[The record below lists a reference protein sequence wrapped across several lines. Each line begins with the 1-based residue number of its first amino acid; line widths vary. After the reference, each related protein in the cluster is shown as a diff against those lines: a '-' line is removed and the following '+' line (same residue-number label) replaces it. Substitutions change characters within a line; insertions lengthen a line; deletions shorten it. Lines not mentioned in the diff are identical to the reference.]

1 MKKKLGEKLKHI
13 YVYPISGLYNE
24 LYNPS
29 PDEMKNSLHIKDNC
43 INPNGLFWH
52 RIFSPQSLMTLIEQL
67 ELYAKTK
74 NQISPQFMAVLS
86 NKQKFIN
93 NVQKSL
99 VQVCEQGQ
107 TLQSLFKNI
116 ETLNIAVEL
125 YNTFDCCD
133 IKLSLQDGYLCED
146 QNYKTINDTC
156 LIKRYNPYLEIIY
169 KHIVPTIIE
178 ENPDIVFL
186 VGKINCFTISIA
198 KLLKTKNP
206 KIKICI
212 SRHSSEY
219 YSLSKISNYLLMND
233 LLFSDIDYIILEQF
247 FNTETL
253 LINAIEQKQC
263 IKLVPNLIYK
273 EQDSVVKQTAVCS
286 KYDYKHCE
294 YILRPTNSYN
304 FEIAPYEVAD
314 VYFAPYS
321 KCYWNKCTFCGIN
334 QKYLHDYEE
343 LNINDYEQMADK
355 LIEKLP
361 QIKYFWFIDEA
372 LTTTQLLA
380 IASSFIKSG
389 KEIFWQARTRIDA
402 KLLSKEL
409 IKALKNSGL
418 IELRLG
424 LESASYSVLQKMNK
438 FDDSFSLELVNEI
451 VKEYSEN
458 NISIHFPIIV
468 GFPGETDYDRKLTYD
483 FLREIKSKY
492 PLISFN
498 INILNLD
505 ISSTLFRKWY
515 NFEISSVGLPCNPKY
530 FIGNIAKYTGVV
542 LSESNLEKER
552 NDFMREQLYSWYPL
566 YSLTKPTVFYRLSES
581 SRNTLTVKSKKK
593 IEKKQIKFPL
603 YILDSEIVFYHF
615 DKSFLVYNFST
626 HHYMR
631 CNKPMIKIISKFK
644 TPQNIENMKNSVEFS
659 NYSTRDVDI
668 FLNRLIEY
676 GYIVGIN

>member
-515 NFEISSVGLPCNPKY
+515 NYEISSVGLPCNPKY
-530 FIGNIAKYTGVV
+530 FIGNIAKYSSVV
-542 LSESNLEKER
+542 QSESDIEKER
-552 NDFMREQLYSWYPL
+552 NIFMREQLYPWYPI

-581 SRNTLTVKSKKK
+581 SRNTLTVKSRKNV
-593 IEKKQIKFPL
+593 EKNQSKSLL

-631 CNKPMIKIISKFK
+631 CNKSMIKIISKFK
-644 TPQNIENMKNSVEFS
+644 TPQNIESMKNSIQFS
-659 NYSTRDVDI
+659 NYSSQDIDV
-668 FLNRLIEY
+668 FLNKLIEY
-676 GYIVGIN
+676 GYIIGIN

>member
-1 MKKKLGEKLKHI
+1 MNNKDLKYLYLH
-13 YVYPISGLYNE
+13 PISGLYGE
-24 LYNPS
+24 LYNPN
-29 PDEMKNSLHIKDNC
+29 PAEIKNELSINKNC
-43 INPNGLFWH
+43 IQPNGLFWH
-52 RIFSPQSLMTLIEQL
+52 KIFNEKSLYNLIEQL
-67 ELYAKTK
+67 ELYAKSK

-86 NKQKFIN
+86 NRQKFIN
-93 NVQKSL
+93 NIQKAL
-99 VQVCEQGQ
+99 VEICEQDQ

-125 YNTFDCCD
+125 YNTFGSSE

-156 LIKRYNPYLEIIY
+156 LIKKYNPYLEIICD
-169 KHIVPTIIE
+169 HILPTIIK

-186 VGKINCFTISIA
+186 VGKINSYTISIA
-198 KLLKTKNP
+198 KLLKSKKP

-219 YSLSKISNYLLMND
+219 YSLNKVCNYLLLND
-233 LLFSDIDYIILEQF
+233 LLFSDIDYIILGQF
-247 FNTETL
+247 LNTEML
-253 LINAIEQKQC
+253 LVNAISQGKS

-273 EQDSVVKQTAVCS
+273 EQDNIIKQTSVCN
-286 KYDYKHCE
+286 KYASDHCE
-294 YILRPTNSYN
+294 YTLRSPNSYN
-304 FEIAPYEVAD
+304 FKIAPYEVAD
-314 VYFAPYS
+314 VCFAPFS

-334 QKYLHDYEE
+334 QKYLHDYKE
-343 LNINDYEQMADK
+343 LNINDYIKMADR

-372 LTTTQLLA
+372 LTVTQLFA
-380 IASSFIKSG
+380 IATSFIKSG
-389 KEIFWQARTRIDA
+389 KKIFWQARTRIDA
-402 KLLSKEL
+402 KLLSNEL
-409 IKALKNSGL
+409 IKILRESGL

-438 FDDSFSLELVNEI
+438 FDDSFSLDLVKEI

-483 FLREIKSKY
+483 FLREIKAEY
-492 PLISFN
+492 PLVSFN

-505 ISSTLFRKWY
+505 VSSTLFKKWY
-515 NFEISSVGLPCNPKY
+515 NFEISSVSLPCNPKY
-530 FIGNIAKYTGVV
+530 FIGNIAQYTSAA

-552 NDFMREQLYSWYPL
+552 NDFMREQLYSSWYPIH
-566 YSLTKPTVFYRLSES
+566 SLTKPTVFYRLSES
-581 SRNTLTVKSKKK
+581 SRNTLTIKSKKK
-593 IEKKQIKFPL
+593 VEKNKSKSLL

-615 DKSFLVYNFST
+615 DKSFLAYNFST

-631 CNKPMIKIISKFK
+631 CNSSMIKIVSKFK
-644 TPQNIENMKNSVEFS
+644 TPQNIENMKNSIELL
-659 NYSTRDVDI
+659 NYSTQDVDI

-676 GYIVGIN
+676 GYIIGIN